1 MRPIVPHR
9 MAQSSRWRQ
18 GFTLLEVMIA
28 LLIVSVSIVAVAGIN
43 ASSMN
48 MHVYSKQ
55 LTVATL
61 LARSKM
67 ADIEQV
73 LQADGLPA
81 DDEIEEG
88 DFREEG
94 FPKIHWRAEI
104 LRPETKEIQVANIL
118 QSLGVDGSSE
128 GPLGS
133 FLDSQLLSNSEF
145 FGGNLSGSGITTDVG
160 ALLGSSGL
168 VGGLLTNQLQS
179 MIDNLGN
186 AVREVRLTISWG
198 SEKGSSR
205 DSFSIAT
212 HVVSLGQG
220 TDQRQSD
227 ATAQAL
233 DSALNSS
240 STGQTTT
247 SKSQSNLINSAL
259 KATGTRTSK

>member
-1 MRPIVPHR
+1 MMIATACKAAPGARR
-9 MAQSSRWRQ
+9 

-43 ASSMN
+43 AGSMN
-48 MHVYSKQ
+48 MHVYAKQ

-67 ADIEQV
+67 ADIEQE
-73 LQADGLPA
+73 LQADGLPT
-81 DDEIEEG
+81 DDEVEEG
-88 DFREEG
+88 DFSEEG
-94 FPKIHWRAEI
+94 FPKIRWRAEI
-104 LRPETKEIQVANIL
+104 IRPETEEVQVANIL
-118 QSLGVDGSSE
+118 QSLGVDGSSD

-145 FGGNLSGSGITTDVG
+145 FGGDMAGSGITTDVG

-168 VGGLLTNQLQS
+168 VGGVLTTQLQS

-198 SEKGSSR
+198 AEKDSAGE
-205 DSFSIAT
+205 SFSIAT

-227 ATAQAL
+227 AAAQAL
-233 DSALNSS
+233 DSALDSNSS
-240 STGQTTT
+240 GKT
-247 SKSQSNLINSAL
+247 SKAQSGLLNSAL
-259 KATGTRTSK
+259 KSAGRAGK